1 MARREQETTRTCIV
15 TRRVEPVERLIRF
28 VAAPDGDVVADLR
41 RRLPGRGVWVTA
53 DAEHVRQAVRKQLF
67 RRGLGGSAAAAPD
80 LADRVGD
87 RLRDAATAALSLA
100 RKAGAVVTGFTKVE
114 SALATKSVIAVIHAD
129 TASRDGVA
137 KIGAAVRRH
146 YGEAANDLPVVRTFT
161 LEELSLAFGQP
172 HVIHAALLAGSAG
185 ANVLQRI
192 RSLAEFIG
200 EDRGVGELGSL
211 AVEPSEVSA
220 GS

>member
-1 MARREQETTRTCIV
+1 MPRAGHETERTCIV

-28 VAAPDGDVVADLR
+28 VAAPDGVVVADLR

-53 DAEHVRQAVRKQLF
+53 DAEHVRQAVRRQLF
-67 RRGLGGSAAAAPD
+67 RRGLGEAAVAGSD
-80 LADRVGD
+80 LAEHVGD
-87 RLRDAATAALSLA
+87 QLREAAIASLSLA
-100 RKAGAVVTGFTKVE
+100 RKAGEMATGFTKVE
-114 SALATKSVIAVIHAD
+114 SALAKKSVIALIHAD
-129 TASRDGVA
+129 TARADGVT
-137 KIGAAVRRH
+137 KIGAAARRY
-146 YGEAANDLPVVRTFT
+146 YGEAADELPVVRMFT

-200 EDRGVGELGSL
+200 EDKGVGELDRP